1 MSNPNFDFDFD
12 FEGLRDLHDSVN
24 DLLHSP
30 ATKLEIIN
38 HGNEKWA
45 YEVSEASL
53 KMADSCAAAKD
64 LLLVAKDHLQRL
76 QSAFRRISATS
87 TESDNAGNQFAPYR
101 LPRKQLKKAILK
113 RIQSIKGVKNGY
125 LATATEDDPKL
136 ALVVNLLNEVLVAI
150 LFVVKSLSP
159 LISTPNL
166 QEGRS
171 KPMEMFKQLRLTRV
185 DSLIV
190 WGKYDAAAIRSAL
203 KRLEAVE
210 VVVED
215 LEGELE
221 QMFRRLIRTRA
232 SLLNIINS

>member
-1 MSNPNFDFDFD
+1 MSNTNLDFD
-12 FEGLRDLHDSVN
+12 FEALRDLHDSVN

-38 HGNEKWA
+38 RGNEKWA
-45 YEVSEASL
+45 YEISEASL

-64 LLLVAKDHLQRL
+64 LLLMSKDHLQRL
-76 QSAFRRISATS
+76 KSAFRRVSAAS
-87 TESDNAGNQFAPYR
+87 EADSAGNQFAPHR

-113 RIQSIKGVKNGY
+113 RIQSIKGVKNEY
-125 LATATEDDPKL
+125 LATATDDPN
-136 ALVVNLLNEVLVAI
+136 LVLVANLLSEVLVTI
-150 LFVVKSLSP
+150 LSIVKSLSS
-159 LISTPNL
+159 LISMPYP

-171 KPMEMFKQLRLTRV
+171 KPMEMFKLKLTRM
-185 DSLIV
+185 DSLLA
-190 WGKYDAAAIRSAL
+190 WGKYDAAAAL

-232 SLLNIINS
+232 SLLNIITS

>member
-1 MSNPNFDFDFD
+1 MSNPDFDFDFD
-12 FEGLRDLHDSVN
+12 FEALRDLHDSVN
-24 DLLHSP
+24 DLLHSS

-38 HGNEKWA
+38 HGSQKRA

-53 KMADSCAAAKD
+53 KMADSCGAAKD
-64 LLLVAKDHLQRL
+64 LLLLAKDHLQHL
-76 QSAFRRISATS
+76 QFAFRRVSAT
-87 TESDNAGNQFAPYR
+87 TESDNAGNQLARYR

-113 RIQSIKGVKNGY
+113 RIHSIKGVKNEY
-125 LATATEDDPKL
+125 LAAATDDPNL
-136 ALVVNLLNEVLVAI
+136 ALVVNLLNEVLVTI
-150 LFVVKSLSP
+150 LSIVKSLTS

-171 KPMEMFKQLRLTRV
+171 TRMEMFKLKLTRV
-185 DSLIV
+185 DSLII
-190 WGKYDAAAIRSAL
+190 WGKYDAAAIQSAL

-232 SLLNIINS
+232 SLLNIITS

>member
-1 MSNPNFDFDFD
+1 MSNHDFDFDFD
-12 FEGLRDLHDSVN
+12 FEALRDLHNSVN

-38 HGNEKWA
+38 HGSEKRA

-53 KMADSCAAAKD
+53 KKADSCGAAKD
-64 LLLVAKDHLQRL
+64 LLLLAKDHLQHL
-76 QSAFRRISATS
+76 QFAFRRVSAT

-101 LPRKQLKKAILK
+101 LPRKKLKKAILK
-113 RIQSIKGVKNGY
+113 RIHSIKG
-125 LATATEDDPKL
+125 DDPNL
-136 ALVVNLLNEVLVAI
+136 ALVVNLLNEVLVTI
-150 LFVVKSLSP
+150 LSFVKSLTS

-166 QEGRS
+166 QEGKSTR
-171 KPMEMFKQLRLTRV
+171 MEMFKLKLTRV
-185 DSLIV
+185 DSLII
-190 WGKYDAAAIRSAL
+190 WGKYDAAAIQSVL

-232 SLLNIINS
+232 SLLNIITS